1 MSGILGP
8 EIDTL
13 ATVMDILRVHLS
25 EEHEAWKSVHLARNI
40 LRHDDWLARNI
51 RRARTANASWNDSEV
66 ATTANIMLNCALR
79 CIDPATECGQLTR
92 PRIER
97 VIEMLDVFGDM
108 QAASEILGH
117 LAQARGY

>member
-8 EIDTL
+8 EIDAL

-25 EEHEAWKSVHLARNI
+25 EKHNAWKSVNLARNI
-40 LRHDDWLARNI
+40 LR
-51 RRARTANASWNDSEV
+51 ARTAHASWNDSEV
-66 ATTANIMLNCALR
+66 AATANIMLNCALR
-79 CIDPATECGQLTR
+79 CIDPVTECGQLTR